1 MITEVEEY
9 FQNGCGRCER
19 FATVNCSARR
29 WQTGLTA
36 LRQICLDCGLIETVK
51 WGQPCYQHAGR
62 NIALMG
68 ALRDDF
74 RISFFDAVLLND
86 PQGILEKPGP
96 NTQHACLIRF
106 TDDLQVRQM
115 QPGISDFLS
124 QAKAIAEA
132 GTRPARTSPELEL
145 PVELTEAFLADA
157 VLAAAFAALTPGRQR
172 SYVINLSAAKKTE
185 TRVARISRFRAGIL
199 AGKGLHER

>member
-96 NTQHACLIRF
+96 NTQYACLIRF

-124 QAKAIAEA
+124 QAKANAEA